1 MATGDPFYYFSS
13 EGAYNM
19 ASANTQA
26 VTGTSTTTTYG
37 GLGLIGGLNYGG
49 NVAGLANQF
58 HTTVQVV
65 PQPSS
70 LSEYMAQACKPA
82 QAAKKKLKG
91 ILANLRSEID
101 DWHGDILERCP
112 A

>member
-13 EGAYNM
+13 EGAYNL

-26 VTGTSTTTTYG
+26 VTGTSTTYG
-37 GLGLIGGLNYGG
+37 GLGLIGGALYGA
-49 NVAGLANQF
+49 NTAGLANQF

-65 PQPSS
+65 SQPSS
-70 LSEYMAQACKPA
+70 LSEYVAQACKPA

-101 DWHGDILERCP
+101 DWHGDVLERCP